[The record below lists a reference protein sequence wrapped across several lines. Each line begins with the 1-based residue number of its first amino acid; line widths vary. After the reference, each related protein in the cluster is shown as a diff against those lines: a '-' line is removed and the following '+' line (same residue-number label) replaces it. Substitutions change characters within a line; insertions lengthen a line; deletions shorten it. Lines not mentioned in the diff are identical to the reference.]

1 MRGLK
6 EEIRKSS
13 NCQDL
18 LSFIQKDGTIHTNPY
33 TKWQGPH
40 WTLYSLALL
49 EYPEGDEKLFGI
61 RDQVYNWL
69 FEDKH
74 LKFPRSVLYPDQTKR
89 FRRCVSQEGNAI
101 WYSIKLGLVE
111 KRTDELVKRLI
122 KWQWPDGG
130 WNCDKREEAR
140 KSSVMETLIPL
151 RALGLYKKVINKKF
165 MDQTIEKAAELFLKR
180 RLLWRL
186 SRNELIDKR
195 FLRINYPIQF
205 FDTLYVLEVMSEIGI
220 VNDPRCQDALQLLMS
235 KQLPNGGFPLEVKN
249 AKTSNE
255 RITRGSFADWGPAG
269 KTRMNE
275 FVTVNALTVL
285 KNAGKLYLD

>member
-1 MRGLK
+1 MDNLR
-6 EEIRKSS
+6 EAIRKSS
-13 NCQDL
+13 NCQAL
-18 LSFIQKDGTIHTNPY
+18 LSLIQKDGTIHTNPY

-74 LKFPRSVLYPDQTKR
+74 LKFPRSVLYPDQPER
-89 FRRCVSQEGNAI
+89 FRRCASQEGNAI
-101 WYSIKLGLVE
+101 FYSIKLGLTE

-151 RALGLYKKVINKKF
+151 RALSLYKKVTKNKLV
-165 MDQTIEKAAELFLKR
+165 DQTIEIASDLFLKR

-186 SRNELIDKR
+186 SNNEFIDKM
-195 FLRINYPIQF
+195 FLRIQYPMQF
-205 FDTLYVLEVMSEIGI
+205 FDLLFVLEVVSEIDKI
-220 VNDPRCQDALQLLMS
+220 NDPSCQDALQLLTK
-235 KQLPNGGFPLEVKN
+235 KQLPNGGFPLEIKN
-249 AKTSNE
+249 ARTSKE
-255 RITRGSFADWGPAG
+255 RITRGSFADWGSAG

-275 FVTVNALTVL
+275 FVTVHALTVL
-285 KNAGKLYLD
+285 KNADKL